1 MKRKHLYIILI
12 TLVILVASI
21 SLAYAALSSTLS
33 ISGSADVVAST
44 WDVHFENEQFVSTI
58 SNDGLYDYKVQPLYV
73 VWGCSEDGVDCIFA
87 WSDTELEFTTE
98 SLSKPGDFKVIQFD
112 VVNGGT
118 IDAKLSNYTLTG
130 LSSEQDVYLNYY
142 VIHADGSSISNNEL
156 LNAGERTS
164 MKLVLEFDEN
174 VDANQLP
181 TATQTLDLSFAMNY
195 IQAD

>member
-12 TLVILVASI
+12 VLVILVASL

-33 ISGSADVVAST
+33 ISGSADVVASS
-44 WDVHFENEQFVSTI
+44 WDVHFENEQFVTTI
-58 SNDGLYDYKVQPLYV
+58 SNDNLYDYKVQPLKTHS
-73 VWGCSEDGVDCIFA
+73 GGVCESDCI
-87 WSDTELEFTTE
+87 SSSGNTTLEFQAMAI
-98 SLSKPGDFKVIQFD
+98 SAPGEFKVIQFD
-112 VVNGGT
+112 VVNAGT
-118 IDAKLSNYTLTG
+118 IDAKVNNYTLSG

-164 MKLVLEFDEN
+164 MKLVLEFDKN
-174 VDANQLP
+174 VSAEQLP
-181 TATQTLDLSFAMNY
+181 TTKQNLNLSFTMNY

>member
-1 MKRKHLYIILI
+1 M
-12 TLVILVASI
+12 LVDDTVLDFSI
-21 SLAYAALSSTLS
+21 EA
-33 ISGSADVVAST
+33 I
-44 WDVHFENEQFVSTI
+44 
-58 SNDGLYDYKVQPLYV
+58 
-73 VWGCSEDGVDCIFA
+73 
-87 WSDTELEFTTE
+87 
-98 SLSKPGDFKVIQFD
+98 SKPEDFKVIQFD

-164 MKLVLEFDEN
+164 MKLVLEFDKN
-174 VDANQLP
+174 VNANQLP
-181 TATQTLDLSFAMNY
+181 TTTQLLDLSFTMNY

>member
-33 ISGSADVVAST
+33 ISGSADAVASS

-58 SNDGLYDYKVQPLYV
+58 SNDGLYDYEVQPLHLAPES
-73 VWGCSEDGVDCIFA
+73 CDGSYDCIVL
-87 WSDTELEFTTE
+87 DDFT
-98 SLSKPGDFKVIQFD
+98 SLNFTATAISKPGDFKVIQFD

-118 IDAKLSNYTLTG
+118 IDARLSNYTLTG

-142 VIHADGSSISNNEL
+142 VIHTDGTQLATNEL
-156 LNAGERTS
+156 LKAGERTS
-164 MKLVLEFDEN
+164 MKLVLEFDSN
-174 VDANQLP
+174 VTENQLP
-181 TATQTLDLSFAMNY
+181 TSQQSLSLTFSMNY
-195 IQAD
+195 TQAD

>member
-1 MKRKHLYIILI
+1 MKRKYLYIILI

-21 SLAYAALSSTLS
+21 SLAYAALSSTLT
-33 ISGSADVVAST
+33 ISGSVDVVASS
-44 WDVHFENEQFVSTI
+44 WDVHFENAQFVSTI
-58 SNDGLYDYKVQPLYV
+58 SNDGVYDYKVQPLQLFHES
-73 VWGCSEDGVDCIFA
+73 CDGSYDCIA
-87 WSDTELEFTTE
+87 LDDFT
-98 SLSKPGDFKVIQFD
+98 SLNFTATAISKPGDFKVIQFD

-164 MKLVLEFDEN
+164 MKLVLEFDKN

-181 TATQTLDLSFAMNY
+181 KTTQNLSLSFVMNY

>member
-1 MKRKHLYIILI
+1 MKRKYLYIILI

-33 ISGSADVVAST
+33 ISGSVDVVASS
-44 WDVHFENEQFVSTI
+44 WDVHFENAQFVSTI
-58 SNDGLYDYKVQPLYV
+58 SNDGVYDYKVQPLRLV
-73 VWGCSEDGVDCIFA
+73 HESCDGSYDCIR
-87 WSDTELEFTTE
+87 SDDATSLNFTATAI
-98 SLSKPGDFKVIQFD
+98 SKPGDFKVIQFD

-118 IDAKLSNYTLTG
+118 IDAKLGNYTLTG

-164 MKLVLEFDEN
+164 MKLVLEFDKN
-174 VDANQLP
+174 VNANQLP
-181 TATQTLDLSFAMNY
+181 TTTQNLSLSFTMNY

>member
-12 TLVILVASI
+12 ALVILVASI
-21 SLAYAALSSTLS
+21 SIAYAALSSTLT
-33 ISGSADVVAST
+33 ISGSADVVASS

-58 SNDGLYDYKVQPLYV
+58 SNDGLYDYKVQPLF
-73 VWGCSEDGVDCIFA
+73 GLPEGCIFDA
-87 WSDTELEFTTE
+87 DCVMLVDDTVLDFSIEAI
-98 SLSKPGDFKVIQFD
+98 SKPGDFKVIQFD

-142 VIHADGSSISNNEL
+142 VIHADGSSISHNEL

-164 MKLVLEFDEN
+164 MKLVLEFDKN
-174 VDANQLP
+174 IDANQLP
-181 TATQTLDLSFAMNY
+181 TSTQNLSLSFTMNY

>member
-21 SLAYAALSSTLS
+21 SLAYAALSSTLT

-58 SNDGLYDYKVQPLYV
+58 SNDGLYDYKVQPLF
-73 VWGCSEDGVDCIFA
+73 GNSEACDGSYDCIRLDD
-87 WSDTELEFTTE
+87 DTSLNFTAT
-98 SLSKPGDFKVIQFD
+98 SISKPGDFKAIQFD

-181 TATQTLDLSFAMNY
+181 TTTQNLSLSFIMNY

>member
-33 ISGSADVVAST
+33 ISGSTDVVAST

-58 SNDGLYDYKVQPLYV
+58 SNDGVYDYKVQPLYV
-73 VWGCSEDGVDCIFA
+73 VWGCSGDEDCIFM
-87 WSDTELEFTTE
+87 WNDTELEF
-98 SLSKPGDFKVIQFD
+98 SIYPLSKPGDFKAIQFD

-164 MKLVLEFDEN
+164 MKLVLEFDPN
-174 VDANQLP
+174 VAENQLP
-181 TATQTLDLSFAMNY
+181 TSQQSLSLTFSMNY
-195 IQAD
+195 TQAD

>member
-1 MKRKHLYIILI
+1 MMRKHLYIILI

-21 SLAYAALSSTLS
+21 SLAYAALSSTLT
-33 ISGSADVVAST
+33 ISGSADVVAAT

-58 SNDGLYDYKVQPLYV
+58 SNDGLYDYKVQPLA
-73 VWGCSEDGVDCIFA
+73 VWRGGTEDSITT
-87 WSDTELEFTTE
+87 WSNTRLQFTTNAI
-98 SLSKPGDFKVIQFD
+98 SKPGEFKVIQFD

-142 VIHADGSSISNNEL
+142 VIHADGSPISNNEL

-181 TATQTLDLSFAMNY
+181 TSTQNLNLSFTMNY